1 MARSRRGTLAT
12 KRRIRACD
20 SRCHA
25 ICTAARSSATV
36 LGIGFI
42 PLMKRDMLDQM
53 FSIMLMS
60 GLLAGHSR
68 TSMAAAVKKSVLI
81 RAVSGVAPSC
91 MKIAL
96 SASAWLSIWGS
107 TWGLRTSSTYFWAV
121 RPPWM
126 STKSILQSLA
136 THPHTFTDIRPDAR
150 LGAMLSSWY
159 RSPRRR
165 HTLNCRFSWSDWTN
179 TRRSSGH
186 VSTSEVCTSF
196 YRDTIPIWS
205 EI

>member
-1 MARSRRGTLAT
+1 MARSPRGTLAT
-12 KRRIRACD
+12 KRRMRACD

-36 LGIGFI
+36 LGIGSI

-81 RAVSGVAPSC
+81 RAVCVCVCVWCVCVCVWGGGGGRGVAPSC

-136 THPHTFTDIRPDAR
+136 THPHTFTDIRPDAW
-150 LGAMLSSWY
+150 LGAMLSPWY
-159 RSPRRR
+159 RSPWRR
-165 HTLNCRFSWSDWTN
+165 HTR
-179 TRRSSGH
+179 
-186 VSTSEVCTSF
+186 
-196 YRDTIPIWS
+196 
-205 EI
+205 

>member
-1 MARSRRGTLAT
+1 MARSPRGTLAT
-12 KRRIRACD
+12 KRRMRACD

-36 LGIGFI
+36 LGIGSI

-81 RAVSGVAPSC
+81 RAVWGVVAPSC

-136 THPHTFTDIRPDAR
+136 THPHTFTDIRPDAW
-150 LGAMLSSWY
+150 LGAMLSPWY
-159 RSPRRR
+159 RSPWRR
-165 HTLNCRFSWSDWTN
+165 HTR
-179 TRRSSGH
+179 
-186 VSTSEVCTSF
+186 
-196 YRDTIPIWS
+196 
-205 EI
+205 